1 VPYRSGGAGEPLA
14 TVLVPT
20 LNGGAIFRRVLSG
33 IVSQRTDFDFDLLV
47 VDSGSADG
55 TDALAAKAGARVV
68 RIAKSEF
75 NHGLTRNR
83 GIAESRGEFV
93 ALLTQD
99 AVPIDDGW
107 LSPLIDVFRRD
118 ERVAGVY
125 CRQVPRP
132 DCNPLSRERLRRW
145 TATRP
150 DPVVQEPCTAEE
162 WERLPPM
169 ERLMRIAFDDVASS
183 VRKSAWRRFPYEK
196 RSFGEDLAWGKS
208 VILGGWRIV
217 FEPRSAVEHSH
228 NNGPWYELRRL
239 YSDHDNLRKLVGLRL
254 IPDLRALLRESVH
267 GPGHYCKAILADG
280 LVPPVKKLPW
290 MLYSPIFCWAELLG
304 QYLGGKSE
312 RFIEKYPGFKNVD
325 RLLRDGV

>member
-1 VPYRSGGAGEPLA
+1 MPFRPGTARVLV

-20 LNGGAIFRRVLSG
+20 LDGGARFLRVLDG
-33 IVSQRTDFDFDLLV
+33 IARQETDFDFDLLV
-47 VDSGSADG
+47 VDSGSTDG
-55 TDALAAKAGARVV
+55 SDAAAERAGARLV
-68 RIAKSEF
+68 RIPKSDF
-75 NHGLTRNR
+75 NHGLTRNL
-83 GIAESRGEFV
+83 GISESRGEIV

-99 AVPIDDGW
+99 AVPVGAAWLKPLVDAFSRDD
-107 LSPLIDVFRRD
+107 
-118 ERVAGVY
+118 RVAGVY

-145 TATRP
+145 AATRP
-150 DPVVQEPCTAEE
+150 DPVVQEPCGPDE
-162 WERLPPM
+162 WDRLRPM

-183 VRKSAWRRFPYEK
+183 LRKSVWRKHPYEK
-196 RSFGEDLAWGKS
+196 RSFGEDLAWGKA
-208 VILGGWRIV
+208 VILDGYRIV

-254 IPDLRALLRESVH
+254 IPDLKALLRESIH
-267 GPGHYCKAILADG
+267 GPGHYCKAIFRD
-280 LVPPVKKLPW
+280 PEVKPLLKLPW

-312 RFIEKYPGFKNVD
+312 RFLEKVPGFRAVD

>member
-1 VPYRSGGAGEPLA
+1 VGYAPRAETPLA
-14 TVLVPT
+14 TVFVPT
-20 LNGGAIFRRVLSG
+20 LNGGEVFRRVLDR
-33 IVSQRTDFDFDLLV
+33 IVSQRTDFDYDLLV
-47 VDSGSADG
+47 IDSGSSDG
-55 TDALAAKAGARVV
+55 TDRLAEKAGARVI
-68 RIAKSEF
+68 RIDRSEF

-83 GIAESRGEFV
+83 GIAEARGEFV

-99 AVPIDDGW
+99 AVPIGDLW
-107 LSPLIDVFRRD
+107 LAPLLDVFRKD
-118 ERVAGVY
+118 PSVAGVY
-125 CRQVPRP
+125 CRQVPRK

-150 DPVVQEPCTAEE
+150 DPIVQEPCTKDE
-162 WERLPPM
+162 WERLQPM

-183 VRKSAWRRFPYEK
+183 LRKSAWRKFPYEK
-196 RSFGEDLAWGKS
+196 RSFGEDLAWGKA

-254 IPDLRALLRESVH
+254 IPDLRALLRESIH
-267 GPGHYCKAILADG
+267 GPAHYCKAILADREVSA
-280 LVPPVKKLPW
+280 LMKLPW
-290 MLYSPIFCWAELLG
+290 MAYSPLFCWAELLG

-312 RFIEKYPGFKNVD
+312 RFLEKYPGFRNVD